1 MIFYTPRQL
10 SEMWHVHVVTIYK
23 NRQLR
28 WRKIGRKLLISQVDL
43 DNYLGSVKKPILP
56 PDTNRS
62 IIVSGGQLNMGR
74 KRGNYYWYGYGGVY
88 VRKGKRITR
97 FYIDYR
103 EGGVRRQVMVR
114 SAMSMEDAL
123 RELQRRVRSLNGGTK
138 YATFAEYS
146 RRYMDTYAKAKRSYR
161 DDKCRIGPV
170 GEFLGFMDLKD
181 VNPSDVEAFR
191 QSRIAAGNSKA
202 TANRYLSLVKRVFNL
217 AVQDGYLET
226 SPARYIKKFSEKE
239 SLKERILTRAE
250 DEKLMDA
257 CPQYLRDMVF
267 LALHTG
273 MREGEIMGLRWDC
286 VDLKAREIRV
296 EYAKSGKYRHVPMDS
311 QVAVL
316 LKSLFK
322 RGERYVFA
330 NKHTQKAYKNI
341 HKAYNLARVAAGL
354 QDVRFHDLRH
364 TFATRLVESGADIGL
379 VQLILGHGDLK
390 ITQRYVH
397 PSKVSALQAVENLND
412 NSISSYVGVTNGFDG
427 SPESEVIN

>member
-1 MIFYTPRQL
+1 
-10 SEMWHVHVVTIYK
+10 
-23 NRQLR
+23 
-28 WRKIGRKLLISQVDL
+28 
-43 DNYLGSVKKPILP
+43 
-56 PDTNRS
+56 
-62 IIVSGGQLNMGR
+62 
-74 KRGNYYWYGYGGVY
+74 
-88 VRKGKRITR
+88 
-97 FYIDYR
+97 
-103 EGGVRRQVMVR
+103 
-114 SAMSMEDAL
+114 
-123 RELQRRVRSLNGGTK
+123 
-138 YATFAEYS
+138 
-146 RRYMDTYAKAKRSYR
+146 MDTYAKAKRSYR

-170 GEFLGFMDLKD
+170 VGFFGNKD
-181 VNPSDVEAFR
+181 MRDIEPSHIEAFR
-191 QSRIAAGNSKA
+191 QSRLVEGNSKS
-202 TANRYLSLVKRVFNL
+202 TANRYLSLVKRIFNL
-217 AVQDGYLET
+217 AIQDGYVEK

-316 LKSLFK
+316 LKSLLK
-322 RGERYVFA
+322 KGERYVFA
-330 NKHTQKAYKNI
+330 NNRTQKAYKNI

-397 PSKVSALQAVENLND
+397 PSKVSALQAVENLSD
-412 NSISSYVGVTNGFDG
+412 NSVSSYVGVTNGFDG

>member
-1 MIFYTPRQL
+1 
-10 SEMWHVHVVTIYK
+10 
-23 NRQLR
+23 
-28 WRKIGRKLLISQVDL
+28 
-43 DNYLGSVKKPILP
+43 
-56 PDTNRS
+56 
-62 IIVSGGQLNMGR
+62 MGR

-103 EGGVRRQVMVR
+103 EGGVRRQVMVK
-114 SAMSMEDAL
+114 SAISIEDAL

-170 GEFLGFMDLKD
+170 VGFFGNKD
-181 VNPSDVEAFR
+181 MRDIEPSHIEAFR
-191 QSRIAAGNSKA
+191 QSRLVEGNSKS
-202 TANRYLSLVKRVFNL
+202 TTNRYLSLVKRIFNL
-217 AVQDGYLET
+217 AIQDGYVET

-322 RGERYVFA
+322 KGERYVFA
-330 NKHTQKAYKNI
+330 NNRTQKAYKNI

-397 PSKVSALQAVENLND
+397 PSKVSALQAVEVLAKQ
-412 NSISSYVGVTNGFDG
+412 GDG
-427 SPESEVIN
+427 SVLIMNDDFMVGNETVN

>member
-1 MIFYTPRQL
+1 
-10 SEMWHVHVVTIYK
+10 
-23 NRQLR
+23 
-28 WRKIGRKLLISQVDL
+28 
-43 DNYLGSVKKPILP
+43 
-56 PDTNRS
+56 
-62 IIVSGGQLNMGR
+62 MGR

-114 SAMSMEDAL
+114 SAISIEDAL

-286 VDLKAREIRV
+286 VDFKNREIRV
-296 EYAKSGKYRHVPMDS
+296 EYTKSGKYRNVPMDS
-311 QVAVL
+311 QVSIVLSSL
-316 LKSLFK
+316 LKGGGATGNGSL
-322 RGERYVFA
+322 GPAITSVPSYVKGLARRELSGASPFVFV
-330 NKHTQKAYKNI
+330 NKKTGKAYKNI

-412 NSISSYVGVTNGFDG
+412 NSVSSYVGVTNGFDG